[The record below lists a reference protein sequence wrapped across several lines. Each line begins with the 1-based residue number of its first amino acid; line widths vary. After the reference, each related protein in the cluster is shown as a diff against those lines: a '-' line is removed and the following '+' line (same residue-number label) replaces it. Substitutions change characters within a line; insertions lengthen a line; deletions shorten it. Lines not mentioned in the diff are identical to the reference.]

1 MFSISAEDQG
11 RDLGTVYSTNSDTL
25 RDFGAAYM
33 RDPKTRGEVTLKD
46 PDGRAI
52 ASFDIWQ
59 DKWAETAETIE

>member
-1 MFSISAEDQG
+1 MFSISANDQG
-11 RDLGTVYSTNSDTL
+11 RDLGTVYSTSSDTL

-46 PDGRAI
+46 SDGRAI

-59 DKWAETAETIE
+59 DRWLETAETIE